1 MHTTWR
7 NTCTLEIGAL
17 DHADSRPAAE
27 GRSVPRQAGCS
38 FPKVF
43 RQVGQRQPRLVQHV
57 VQPSQADG
65 GLQGV
70 LAALGLALNGRQQ
83 RGDDLGEPVGRGRG
97 GGRGALGA
105 VCGDLR
111 LGARCESEA
120 CVRR

>member
-17 DHADSRPAAE
+17 DDADARPAAQR
-27 GRSVPRQAGCS
+27 RSVPRQAGGS

-43 RQVGQRQPRLVQHV
+43 GQVGQRQARLVQHV
-57 VQPSQADG
+57 VQPSEADG

-70 LAALGLALNGRQQ
+70 LARLALALNGRQQ
-83 RGDDLGEPVGRGRG
+83 RGDDLGEPVGGGRG

-105 VCGDLR
+105 VRGDLR
-111 LGARCESEA
+111 LGACCESEA
-120 CVRR
+120 WMRR